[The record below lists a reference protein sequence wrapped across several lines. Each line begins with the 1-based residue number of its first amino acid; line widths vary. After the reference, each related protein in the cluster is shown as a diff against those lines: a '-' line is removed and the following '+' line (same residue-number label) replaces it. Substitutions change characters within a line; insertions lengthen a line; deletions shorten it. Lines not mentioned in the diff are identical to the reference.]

1 MRDYEIVDENKDRN
15 TGELQSFLLIWDDGE
30 PEMKNATPEN
40 TLLFKHGLYEF
51 LNGNNAVILNDDDPE
66 VIVAP
71 TGMEYAYMLR
81 VRGHTV
87 ETTPNQAEDVLQGVM
102 DVVEH
107 GDLSTILDV
116 HREIVSTQA
125 RQTLIN
131 ALYETFSPSD
141 KQRIDRVANG
151 WLIDGFYLVNWK
163 GNLYTADDDPEEGDY
178 ERQGSSAVKTDKSY
192 ELVILKQRGDVPDP
206 VTVTINGT
214 KHELTER
221 EMLFLAKVKWVLSRT
236 TYHPDIP
243 FWKYI
248 DRKNNAVPSD
258 YDG

>member
-1 MRDYEIVDENKDRN
+1 MRDYEIVDENRDRN
-15 TGELQSFLLIWDDGE
+15 TGELQSFLLIWDNGE

-87 ETTPNQAEDVLQGVM
+87 ETTPNQAESVLQGVM

-107 GDLSTILDV
+107 NDLSTILSV

-131 ALYETFSPSD
+131 ALYETFSASD
-141 KQRIDRVANG
+141 KKRITKAANG
-151 WLIDGFYLVNWK
+151 WLVDGFYLVDWK
-163 GNLYTADDDPEEGDY
+163 GNLYTKDDDPDEGDY
-178 ERQGSSAVKTDKSY
+178 ERQGSQAVQTDKSY
-192 ELVILKQRGDVPDP
+192 ELVMLRPGDVPDP
-206 VTVTINGT
+206 VTVTINGS

-221 EMLFLAKVKWVLSRT
+221 EMLFLAKVKWILGRT
-236 TYHPDIP
+236 KYHPDMP
-243 FWKYI
+243 FWLYL
-248 DRKNNAVPSD
+248 DTKNNAKPGD
-258 YDG
+258 YQGN